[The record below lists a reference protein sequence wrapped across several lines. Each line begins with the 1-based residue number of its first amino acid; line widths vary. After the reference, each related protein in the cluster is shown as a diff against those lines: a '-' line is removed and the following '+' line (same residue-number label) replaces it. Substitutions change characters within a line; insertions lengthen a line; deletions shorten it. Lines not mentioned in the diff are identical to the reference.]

1 MFGYLLYGLG
11 ISMTINANQGLA
23 PWGVFHDG
31 LAGILG
37 IKLGT
42 AAQIVGA
49 AIVIVDIFLG
59 ERVGWGTVG
68 NVFFIG
74 FFINKIELLDF
85 VPVFEDI
92 WLSYL
97 LMFAGMA
104 TISLASYFYLSTQLG
119 AGPRDGLMIA
129 LTKRSKF
136 QVGIIRNAIEIC
148 VVIAGYFLGGRVG
161 LGTLIMALGL
171 GHFIQFTF
179 RIFKF
184 DVRQVKHR
192 YIDEDIKFLVEKFK
206 QAET

>member
-23 PWGVFHDG
+23 PWGVLHDG
-31 LAGILG
+31 LAGKMG
-37 IKLGT
+37 IMLGT

-49 AIVIVDIFLG
+49 AIVIVDIFFG
-59 ERVGWGTVG
+59 ERIGWGTVG
-68 NVFFIG
+68 NVVFVG
-74 FFINKIELLDF
+74 FFINQIELLGF
-85 VPVFEDI
+85 IPVFDNI

-104 TISLASYFYLSTQLG
+104 TISLATYFYLSAQLG

-129 LTKRSKF
+129 FTKRSKF
-136 QVGIIRNAIEIC
+136 KVGMIRNAIEIC
-148 VVIAGYFLGGRVG
+148 VLIAGYFLGGKVG
-161 LGTLIMALGL
+161 IGTLIMAVGL
-171 GHFIQFTF
+171 GRFVQFAF
-179 RIFKF
+179 HIFKF

-206 QAET
+206 